1 MCCSTRRVLAVSI
14 FTSKCLSMPAVT
26 HVVNQKIS
34 IVAATCLRDDV
45 RYVFSTGLASVALK
59 PTKKR
64 RKSHQRYP
72 LITRNLFIFLVMSIA
87 LVDYRH
93 DEVTGQSASP
103 SLLHSLELH
112 MCVSMNAQADDRAKL
127 HLLSRLPCITM
138 SQPHSQIQRG
148 CRTVVEHI
156 SICAQSSK

>member
-14 FTSKCLSMPAVT
+14 FTSKCLSMPAET
-26 HVVNQKIS
+26 YVVNEKIS
-34 IVAATCLRDDV
+34 IVAAMCLRDDV

-72 LITRNLFIFLVMSIA
+72 LITRNIFLVLSVA
-87 LVDYRH
+87 LFDYRH

-103 SLLHSLELH
+103 SLLHSSELH